1 MYECNLK
8 FCFSIKLYC
17 DTMLLQCKYRFLFAM
32 HFCVGVSYFIYYIC
46 IYLRILFSPHDFH
59 IRQEEV
65 TKGLTKSS
73 TSKTDN
79 AMAKTKDHTDP

>member
-1 MYECNLK
+1 MNVISNFVFPLNCIVIQFYCNI
-8 FCFSIKLYC
+8 S
-17 DTMLLQCKYRFLFAM
+17 
-32 HFCVGVSYFIYYIC
+32 VGVSYFVYYIC

-59 IRQEEV
+59 IREEEV